1 MMDLYLHMG
10 LALILV
16 SGLIFLVGMFV
27 KKKQD
32 KGSLMKIL
40 GYQSLGPKKGMAMVK
55 VGQEVLLLGV
65 TANDVKLLKTLNGL
79 DEETGQ
85 SRSYE
90 QVAATVA
97 ADTAERLDTFTSDGE
112 TINHR
117 QQEKTDR
124 VIVAN
129 TGEKLKK
136 LRAIK
141 DALVCN

>member
-16 SGLIFLVGMFV
+16 SGLIFLLGLFL
-27 KKKQD
+27 KKKQE
-32 KGSLMKIL
+32 KVSLMKVM

-65 TANDVKLLKTLNGL
+65 TANDVKLLKTLNGF
-79 DEETGQ
+79 DDETGHH
-85 SRSYE
+85 RSFE

-97 ADTAERLDTFTSDGE
+97 ADTAARPDTFTADEG
-112 TINHR
+112 TVDCR
-117 QQEKTDR
+117 QPEKADR

-129 TGEKLKK
+129 TGDKLKK

-141 DALVCN
+141 DALLCN